1 MKFKNPLFVVSDMDR
16 SLWFYQTVLGLR
28 VTADF
33 GTNKTLAGGICLQT
47 AQSWPTLIGEAGKA
61 VAFGGRDAELY
72 FEEDDLDGFLA
83 KIETMEGIEYVHPL
97 IEHRWGQRAI
107 RIYDPDRH
115 IIEVGESLRMPMLRF
130 AAQGMSFE
138 QIAARMDVPL
148 SLVERL
154 MK

>member
-1 MKFKNPLFVVSDMDR
+1 MKFKNPLLVVSDMDR
-16 SLWFYQTVLGLR
+16 SLQFYQTVLGLR

-33 GTNKTLAGGICLQT
+33 GANKTLTGGICLQT
-47 AQSWPTLIGEAGKA
+47 AQSWPFLIGKEGENIS
-61 VAFGGRDAELY
+61 FGGRDAELY

-107 RIYDPDRH
+107 RIYDPDHH

-130 AAQGMSFE
+130 AAQGMSPE
-138 QIAARMDVPL
+138 QIAARMEVPL
-148 SLVERL
+148 ALVERL